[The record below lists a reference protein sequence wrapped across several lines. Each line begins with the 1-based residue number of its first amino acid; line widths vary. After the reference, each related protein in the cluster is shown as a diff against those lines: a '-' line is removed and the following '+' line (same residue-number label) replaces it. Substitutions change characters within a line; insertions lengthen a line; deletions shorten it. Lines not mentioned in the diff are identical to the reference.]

1 MTTPTVTPPPL
12 TAAKRPPRRN
22 SREVP
27 AVPASHYPTELA
39 QEIWRWINR
48 KEADEDT
55 YYQGLPRHAEKIGIS
70 HDKLRR
76 YAMGITRQPS
86 REDCHLL
93 AEYFHVDEDYVLRRA
108 GYETYSSLLDAARM
122 VMPERPDLADALRFT
137 TTPLWRGSPSAEKA
151 SADRM
156 LAGGA
161 PIETKIVLIADAVR
175 AWYARLS
182 REEKEALRAQLA
194 RNAGD

>member
-1 MTTPTVTPPPL
+1 LTTSTVTPPPL

-27 AVPASHYPTELA
+27 AVPASQYPTELA
-39 QEIWRWINR
+39 QEIWRWINQR
-48 KEADEDT
+48 EREEDT

-76 YAMGITRQPS
+76 YAMGVTRQPS

-93 AEYFHVDEDYVLRRA
+93 AAYFHVNEDYVLRRA
-108 GYETYSSLLDAARM
+108 GYETYGTLGEAARM
-122 VMPERPDLADALRFT
+122 VMPDRPDLAEALRLT
-137 TTPLWRGSPSAEKA
+137 DTPLWRGSPAPEKA

-161 PIETKIVLIADAVR
+161 PIETKVVLIADAVR
-175 AWYARLS
+175 AWHARLS
-182 REEKEALRAQLA
+182 KDEKEALRAQLA
-194 RNAGD
+194 RSAGA

>member
-27 AVPASHYPTELA
+27 AVPASKYPTGLA

-48 KEADEDT
+48 KEYDEDT
-55 YYQGLPRHAEKIGIS
+55 YYQGLPRHADKIGIS

-93 AEYFHVDEDYVLRRA
+93 AEYFHVDEDAVLGLA
-108 GYETYSSLLDAARM
+108 GYETYSSLRKAAQM
-122 VMPERPDLADALRFT
+122 VMPDRPDLAESLRMT
-137 TTPLWRGSPSAEKA
+137 ATPRWHASHSAEKE
-151 SADRM
+151 SADQM

-161 PIETKIVLIADAVR
+161 PIETKIVLIANTVVS
-175 AWYARLS
+175 WYARLPK
-182 REEKEALRAQLA
+182 EEKDALRTQLA
-194 RNAGD
+194 RSAER